1 MFQVLNCDIEE
12 VPGIYEETHVQ
23 VVNWESED
31 LLTTYGQIY
40 MTVLSSIYLYSV
52 SCSVEILEIHIIS
65 YLYIDVRQQETVI
78 SLFSCIDHTTVW
90 FSFYKKVNCF

>member
-40 MTVLSSIYLYSV
+40 MTVLSSIYLYSL

-65 YLYIDVRQQETVI
+65 YLYIDVRQQETVF
-78 SLFSCIDHTTVW
+78 SLFSCIDYTTVW
-90 FSFYKKVNCF
+90 FSFDKKVNCF